1 MNNIIYPANLDTLY
15 KAVDYRQT
23 QEHAPVIGITAN
35 FENGN
40 SCIEHSYV
48 ISILQAGGIPVLIPV
63 HNDIETLRATIDSLD
78 GLMLTGGGDINPL
91 YGNEDPIP
99 ALKDVDAA
107 RDQFDLTLVKLAADR
122 QIPIFGICRGHQI
135 INMAFGGTNYQ
146 DIYTQHEQP
155 PLKHS
160 QTISREFGSH
170 RVNIVKNSTLY
181 SVIGEDSI
189 TVNSYHHQAIK
200 DIAPGFRVTA
210 ASADGIIEAMEG
222 MPGHRIFSVQWHPEK
237 MAVRPDEQMM
247 KLFNYF
253 VNEAT
258 LFKKAKEIHRNIL
271 IVDSHCDTP
280 MKFTPGFNFGQR
292 HEDVKVDLPKMQE
305 GREDAVFMVA
315 YLHQESRDENT
326 SRAATQ
332 KAIDILYQITE
343 QVKQN
348 QSQVGIAYN
357 VDDLLYLKNAGKK
370 AIFLAIENGYAIGKD
385 IANLSMFKDMGI
397 TYITLCHNGSNDI
410 CDSAKGEPEHD
421 GLSDFG
427 REVVKEMN
435 RLGIIV
441 DISHANAKTVQDVL
455 EISKAPI
462 IASHSSAR
470 ALCDHPRNLTDD
482 QIRAIAAKGGVVQ
495 VCLYNWFLSKQPNP
509 TILNA
514 VAHINH
520 IVRLVGID
528 HVGSGTDFDGDDTE
542 KLIGCRAANEIINL
556 TVELLRQ
563 GYTPE
568 ELHKLWGDNILR
580 VLNTVQNLTIE

>member
-1 MNNIIYPANLDTLY
+1 MNNIVYPANLETLY
-15 KAVDYRQT
+15 KAIDYRQT

-107 RDQFDLTLVKLAADR
+107 RDQFDLTLVKLASDR

-135 INMAFGGTNYQ
+135 INIAFGGTNYQ
-146 DIYTQHEQP
+146 DIYTQEANA
-155 PLKHS
+155 LVKHS

-181 SVIGEDSI
+181 SVIGEREI

-200 DIAPGFRVTA
+200 DIAPGFRITA
-210 ASADGIIEAMEG
+210 YSADGIIEAMEG

-253 VNEAT
+253 VSEAT
-258 LFKKAKEIHRNIL
+258 LFKKAKEIHRNSL

-315 YLHQESRDENT
+315 YLHQESRDEEA
-326 SRAATQ
+326 SQAATQ

-370 AIFLAIENGYAIGKD
+370 AIFLAIENGYAIGKN

-410 CDSAKGEPEHD
+410 CDSAKGEPEHN

-509 TILNA
+509 TILDA

-528 HVGSGTDFDGDDTE
+528 HVGIGTDFDGDDTE

-580 VLNTVQNLTIE
+580 VLNTVQRLDN

>member
-1 MNNIIYPANLDTLY
+1 MNNIVYPANLDTLY
-15 KAVDYRQT
+15 KAIDYRQT

-91 YGNEDPIP
+91 YGDEDPIP

-107 RDQFDLTLVKLAADR
+107 RDQFDLTLVKLASDR

-155 PLKHS
+155 SLKHS

-170 RVNIVKNSTLY
+170 RVNIVKNSMLH

-200 DIAPGFRVTA
+200 NIAPGFRVTA
-210 ASADGIIEAMEG
+210 VSADGIIEAMEG

-247 KLFNYF
+247 KLFYYF
-253 VNEAT
+253 VSEAT
-258 LFKKAKEIHRNIL
+258 LFKKAKEIHRNSL

-292 HEDVKVDLPKMQE
+292 HEDVKVNLPKMQE

-315 YLHQESRDENT
+315 YLHQESRDEEA
-326 SRAATQ
+326 SQAATQ
-332 KAIDILYQITE
+332 KAIDILYQISE

-385 IANLSMFKDMGI
+385 IANLSLFKDMGI
-397 TYITLCHNGSNDI
+397 MYITLCHNGSNDI
-410 CDSAKGEPEHD
+410 CDSAKGEPEHN

-509 TILNA
+509 TILDA

-520 IVRLVGID
+520 IVRLVGIN
-528 HVGSGTDFDGDDTE
+528 HVGIGTDFDGDDTE